1 MSADPLQP
9 EESSAD
15 SADVFYAGAM
25 GRIRRF
31 MLAIGV
37 AATIGTLVFVGWQVA
52 AGVLIGCGVAWANFV
67 WLKQSVSAVAEKV
80 AQTGRGASGGA
91 TVAKFVLRYAL
102 IGIAAYVIFLSSRQ
116 SLWGFFGGLFV
127 AVAAILCEAAY
138 EAFVA
143 LRRGL

>member
-1 MSADPLQP
+1 MPDPLQP
-9 EESSAD
+9 DESSLNPDAD
-15 SADVFYAGAM
+15 LFYAGAM
-25 GRIRRF
+25 ARIRRF
-31 MLAIGV
+31 ILAIGSAGTV
-37 AATIGTLVFVGWQVA
+37 ASLLAFGWRVA
-52 AGVLIGCGVAWANFV
+52 VGVLIGCAVAWANFV
-67 WLKQSVSAVAEKV
+67 WLKHAVNAMAEKV
-80 AQTGRGASGGA
+80 TQTGRGRSGAG

>member
-1 MSADPLQP
+1 MPDPLQP
-9 EESSAD
+9 DESSPNPA
-15 SADVFYAGAM
+15 ADVFYDGAM

-31 MLAIGV
+31 MIAIGIGGMV
-37 AATIGTLVFVGWQVA
+37 ATLFAFGWRVA
-52 AGVLIGCGVAWANFV
+52 AGVLLGCVVAWANFV
-67 WLKQSVSAVAEKV
+67 WLKQAVTAVAEKV
-80 AQTGRGASGGA
+80 TQTGRGVSGGG

-102 IGIAAYVIFLSSRQ
+102 IGVMAYVIFLSSRQ

-127 AVAAILCEAAY
+127 GVAAILCEAAY